1 MDFLKKNLY
10 WSIIDNNVMLVSS
23 VQQRDSPI
31 QKKCAKVSNY
41 KKKNK
46 TKQQRSIIKVSF
58 SKDVSDTGLNF
69 RRKECRF
76 LVCLHRTNLEL

>member
-10 WSIIDNNVMLVSS
+10 WSIIDNNASFKCTAE
-23 VQQRDSPI
+23 RFTYT
-31 QKKCAKVSNY
+31 KKCVKVSNY

-58 SKDVSDTGLNF
+58 SEDVSDMVNF

-76 LVCLHRTNLEL
+76 LLCLHRTNLEL